1 MKEKDKPISERLKKY
16 LYEHHD
22 AVPIIKDIDSLT
34 QGQLEDLLTS
44 KDYTNEQNYFSVN
57 PPEYYDDSK
66 WRASYGW
73 NHQYYDSKP
82 YDTYSEALENGAIEF
97 IDSFC
102 NDRDEEGNLYL
113 YID

>member
-1 MKEKDKPISERLKKY
+1 MKEKDKPISKRLKKY
-16 LYEHHD
+16 LHEHHD

-34 QGQLEDLLTS
+34 EEQLENLLES
-44 KDYTNEQNYFSVN
+44 HNPEGNHFSIH
-57 PPEYYDDSK
+57 PPEDFEDGK
-66 WRASYGW
+66 WRVWYGFDHMTDYSEKAY
-73 NHQYYDSKP
+73 N
-82 YDTYSEALENGAIEF
+82 TYSEALENGAIEF